1 MPRPRSARDF
11 AKQPERA
18 DPAATLTEGL
28 GHACP
33 RQGVAPLVSFV
44 LNSQPPRSARVE
56 GLCGRMSGSGRQ
68 VEGLF
73 ESVLS
78 ESFGETRWANYVL
91 RNCTSHFT
99 RALQ

>member
-1 MPRPRSARDF
+1 VPCPRSARDF

-28 GHACP
+28 GHF
-33 RQGVAPLVSFV
+33 APLVSFV